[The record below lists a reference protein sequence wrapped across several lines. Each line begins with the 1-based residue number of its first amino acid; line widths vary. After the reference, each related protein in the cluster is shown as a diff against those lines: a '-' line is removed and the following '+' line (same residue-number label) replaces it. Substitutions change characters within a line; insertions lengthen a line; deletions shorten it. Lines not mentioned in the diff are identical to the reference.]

1 MSEKELRER
10 LIGCSFLAT
19 INGCNANWQ
28 AVGLAQMRRW
38 VANNNCK
45 DYVKLLASEVKKIEK
60 RCVAEEECSYCS
72 APVVFLDTEEVA
84 YYQDDRCSKD
94 GVTQKHKLE
103 RYPLTVDSKERVT
116 IMHNGSSNGEIL
128 SKPFCPFC
136 GVLLQRMQPDPIF
149 FVQRHPNSSIKLQCD
164 FMVFVLLGQ
173 ALGHAESLNQFHV
186 SHFALQKQPTIIP
199 TSTAV
204 YNSLIITESW
214 VEGSAVPTGKCQP
227 KCIGNPK
234 KPP

>member
-136 GVLLQRMQPDPIF
+136 GVLLQRMQPEF
-149 FVQRHPNSSIKLQCD
+149 LLSTSLQRSLLMKQASVLMKTMLVWNEFLTTGTHNQLQNNLWTVAIIMASSSRFLKRG
-164 FMVFVLLGQ
+164 VN
-173 ALGHAESLNQFHV
+173 AEGRVAND
-186 SHFALQKQPTIIP
+186 
-199 TSTAV
+199 
-204 YNSLIITESW
+204 
-214 VEGSAVPTGKCQP
+214 VEQSR
-227 KCIGNPK
+227 
-234 KPP
+234 